1 MMDMKQL
8 VETKSY
14 VYSHQSFIHLLANSL
29 ALVSFGKY
37 LISVSS
43 IIVADNGIEGH
54 AASVYLMQEQAKSG
68 SLESSPRYHFW
79 GAFVAGVL
87 STLLYQADS

>member
-1 MMDMKQL
+1 MDVKQL
-8 VETKSY
+8 IETKSY

-29 ALVSFGKY
+29 ALVSFGEY
-37 LISVSS
+37 LIFVSS
-43 IIVADNGIEGH
+43 IIAADNRIEGH

-79 GAFVAGVL
+79 GAFIAGML
-87 STLLYQADS
+87 SMLLYQSDS